1 VLRPGFLFS
10 GIRSFEPHLGSIVV
24 HPGSIIRMTTTN
36 DIRPRP
42 KQRGHFSLFGVLV
55 GALLATLAIEAAAG
69 PLGLFHGPLLDPAAE
84 ARAVEQ
90 PLKLTDAEQRQVNLF
105 QNASSSVVHIET
117 TELRRGF
124 FQQMAHEYPQ
134 GSGTGFVWDER
145 GYIVTNYHVVRN
157 AKRILVSSNDFRKV
171 EAQLVGADPV
181 TDLAVV
187 KIDSP
192 IGKLPTLPVGG
203 SSDLMVG
210 QNVYAIGN
218 PFGLDQTL
226 TTGIISGLDR
236 VMRSIIGTP
245 IHNVIQTDAAI
256 NPGNSGGPLLDSG
269 GRLIGVNTAIHS
281 PSGASAG
288 IGFAVPVNTVNRV
301 VPQIIAKGFPARP
314 TLGVYLAPDS
324 WTRRQGIRGVV
335 LSQVTE
341 DGPAHAAGI
350 RGLSED
356 SKGRI
361 LLGDVVTAINGVG
374 VQTEDDF
381 RLQLTSYPPG
391 ETVTLTMLR
400 QGEVEDVRVKL
411 AERKQEM

>member
-1 VLRPGFLFS
+1 MTNRNDFRPNS
-10 GIRSFEPHLGSIVV
+10 A
-24 HPGSIIRMTTTN
+24 
-36 DIRPRP
+36 
-42 KQRGHFSLFGVLV
+42 QRGHFSIFGVLV

-69 PLGLFHGPLLDPAAE
+69 PLGLFAGPLLDPAAR
-84 ARAVEQ
+84 ARPVEE
-90 PLKLTDAEQRQVNLF
+90 PLKLTDAEQMQVSLF
-105 QNASSSVVHIET
+105 QKASNAVVHIET

-157 AKRILVSSNDFRKV
+157 AKRILVSANDFRKV
-171 EAQLVGADPV
+171 EAELVGADPV

-187 KIDSP
+187 KITSP
-192 IGKLPTLPVGG
+192 LGKLPTLPVGS

-288 IGFAVPVNTVNRV
+288 IGFAVPVDTVNRV
-301 VPQIIAKGFPARP
+301 VPQIMANGAPARP
-314 TLGVYLAPDS
+314 TLGVYLAPDR
-324 WTRRQGIRGVV
+324 WTRAQGIRGVV
-335 LSQVTE
+335 LSQVSE
-341 DGPAHAAGI
+341 EGPAHEAGI

-356 SKGRI
+356 SSGRI
-361 LLGDVVTAINGVG
+361 LLGDVVTAINGVE
-374 VQTEDDF
+374 VNTENGF

-391 ETVTLTMLR
+391 ETVTLTLLR
-400 QGEVEDVRVKL
+400 KGVEEFVRVTL
-411 AERKQEM
+411 AERKQKM

>member
-1 VLRPGFLFS
+1 MTNKNDFRPG
-10 GIRSFEPHLGSIVV
+10 IA
-24 HPGSIIRMTTTN
+24 
-36 DIRPRP
+36 
-42 KQRGHFSLFGVLV
+42 QRGHFSMFGVLV
-55 GALLATLAIEAAAG
+55 GAVLATLAIEAVAG
-69 PLGLFHGPLLDPAAE
+69 PLGLLPGPVLDPDIKP
-84 ARAVEQ
+84 RAVEQ
-90 PLKLTDAEQRQVNLF
+90 PLQLTDAEQLQINLF
-105 QNASSSVVHIET
+105 QNASSAVVHIET
-117 TELRRGF
+117 TELRRSF
-124 FQQMAHEYPQ
+124 FQQLAHEYPQ
-134 GSGTGFVWDER
+134 GSGTGFVWDDR

-157 AKRILVSSNDFRKV
+157 ANRILVSGNDFRKV

-187 KIDSP
+187 KITST
-192 IGKLPTLPVGG
+192 IGKLPTLPIGR

-226 TTGIISGLDR
+226 TTGVISGLDR

-288 IGFAVPVNTVNRV
+288 IGFAVPVDTVNRV
-301 VPQIIAKGFPARP
+301 VPQIIANGTPARP

-324 WTRRQGIRGVV
+324 WTRRQGIPGVV
-335 LSQVTE
+335 LSQVSE
-341 DGPAHAAGI
+341 DGPAYAAGI

-356 SKGRI
+356 RSGRI
-361 LLGDVVTAINGVG
+361 LLGDVVTAINGVE
-374 VQTEDDF
+374 VNTENDF

-391 ETVTLTMLR
+391 EVVTLTLLR
-400 QGEVEDVRVKL
+400 DGEETNVRVEL
-411 AERKQEM
+411 AERKQKM

>member
-1 VLRPGFLFS
+1 MS
-10 GIRSFEPHLGSIVV
+10 K
-24 HPGSIIRMTTTN
+24 TTKP
-36 DIRPRP
+36 RPRAA
-42 KQRGHFSLFGVLV
+42 QRGHFSLFGVLV

-69 PLGLFHGPLLDPAAE
+69 PLGLLNGNLLDPNASPRPA
-84 ARAVEQ
+84 EQ

-105 QNASSSVVHIET
+105 HNASSAVVHIET

-157 AKRILVSSNDFRKV
+157 SERILVSSNDFRKV
-171 EAQLVGADPV
+171 EAKLVGTDPV

-187 KIDSP
+187 KITP
-192 IGKLPTLPVGG
+192 PNGKLPTLPIGH
-203 SSDLMVG
+203 STDLLVG

-226 TTGIISGLDR
+226 TTGIISGLNR

-288 IGFAVPVNTVNRV
+288 IGFAVPVDTVNRV
-301 VPQIIAKGFPARP
+301 VPQIMAKGSPARP
-314 TLGVYLAPDS
+314 TLGVYLAPDR
-324 WTRRQGIRGVV
+324 WTRSKGIRGVV
-335 LSQVTE
+335 LSQVSE
-341 DGPAHAAGI
+341 DGPASEAGI

-356 SKGRI
+356 SRGRI
-361 LLGDVVTAINGVG
+361 VLGDVVTQINGVE
-374 VQTEDDF
+374 VNTENDF

-391 ETVTLTMLR
+391 ETVVLTLMR
-400 QGEVEDVRVKL
+400 EGKEKHIAVEL
-411 AERKQEM
+411 AERKQQ

>member
-1 VLRPGFLFS
+1 
-10 GIRSFEPHLGSIVV
+10 
-24 HPGSIIRMTTTN
+24 MTNTKQF
-36 DIRPRP
+36 RPRIA
-42 KQRGHFSLFGVLV
+42 QRGHFSMFGVLI
-55 GALLATLAIEAAAG
+55 GALLATLAIEAVAG
-69 PLGLFHGPLLDPAAE
+69 PLGIIADPLLDPSAK
-84 ARAVEQ
+84 ARPIEQ

-105 QNASSSVVHIET
+105 QNASWAVVHIET
-117 TELRRGF
+117 TEMRRGF

-157 AKRILVSSNDFRKV
+157 AERILVSGNDFRKV

-187 KIDSP
+187 KVKSS
-192 IGKLPTLPVGG
+192 IGKLPTLPIGR

-288 IGFAVPVNTVNRV
+288 IGFAVPVDTVNRV
-301 VPQIIAKGFPARP
+301 VPQIIANGTPARP
-314 TLGVYLAPDS
+314 TLGVSLAPDS
-324 WTRRQGIRGVV
+324 WTRRQGIPGVV
-335 LSQVTE
+335 LSQVSE

-356 SKGRI
+356 RSGRI
-361 LLGDVVTAINGVG
+361 LLGDIVTAINGVE
-374 VQTEDDF
+374 VNTENDF

-391 ETVTLTMLR
+391 ETVALTLLR
-400 QGEVEDVRVKL
+400 EGKEATVRVEL
-411 AERKQEM
+411 AERKQKM